1 MSIIKRVVS
10 PILFSVLLLLPLMA
24 QAGGIVGVSLDMSFT
39 PATIGS
45 GANSRLRFLFTNI
58 SGGNVTNIAVI
69 DNLPAAVSLSA
80 TANVSSN
87 CTNMT
92 VVAPDNG
99 VSINF
104 SGGELLNNESCIVE
118 VNVTSVTAGNYTN
131 ITGNLSSSA
140 GMSISSS
147 ANLTVTNNLPGFSKS
162 FSPASLSFGSPSTLT
177 FTIDNTLNANRVGSV
192 DFTDNLPPGVV
203 IASPANVFTD
213 CISPNLQDTTVTAIP
228 GSGQII
234 LDANGL
240 GFAAGFEVLPAG
252 AICVVSV
259 DVIANGVGELFNQ
272 TNVLLAD
279 FVAAG
284 IAADKLTVTADTV
297 LFSKDFV
304 DDPVVP
310 GGTVTLKFNVLNT
323 DRNFAVSSMAFT
335 DDLTTIVP
343 TLPGVTFSNLISNSC
358 GGSVTGTGTSG
369 ISLTGGVLS
378 AGAAC
383 SIEVELSVL
392 SNAIPGV
399 YQNVSGSLTGDLN
412 GSAFVSSPA
421 VAKLFVQPVPIFTK
435 TYLTN
440 PVGAGSNVS
449 LEFSITNVSPLFP
462 ALNINF
468 TDVLTNTFPFPVS
481 AVLPAN
487 PCGMGSAIVLSV
499 PSTDVHRLDFTGGN
513 LAPAGMAGDSCTFS
527 VTITIPDNEPS
538 GTYTNVTSP
547 IKATINGIE
556 YIGNSAVDNLTVV
569 AAPRLTKEFIDDPV
583 QSGGTV
589 TMQFTLTHD
598 ALATTDAT
606 NITFSDD
613 LSMVLP
619 GLIAVGLPLNDV
631 CGTGSSIS
639 GTTNITFTGGTLT
652 PGASCSFNVTL
663 AVPAAVISGLYTN
676 TTSIVTADISGLSV
690 TGNPASDTL
699 NIANVSFTKEYIDD
713 PVIPGGTAT
722 LRFTIDNSLNTQ
734 DVTSLLFSDDLNASL
749 AGLAVSGP
757 LPATPCGA
765 GSSMAGA
772 SFLFLTGG
780 SLLAGES
787 CSFDVSV
794 LVPVATASGNYTNI
808 TSALNATVAGN
819 NLMLPPA
826 IDTLQ
831 VSSELIL
838 FSKSF
843 TDDPVA
849 PGGTVTL
856 EFSIDNLDPANPVTA
871 LTFTDDLD
879 AALTGLVALGLP
891 LNNVCGAGSSIAGT
905 NLLTFTGGS
914 LAAGGNCTFSVTLQ
928 VPVAAAAS
936 TATNTTSDITGTI
949 NSLPVNGNAAT
960 DDLSIRLLSF
970 SKSFSGP
977 GTATGT
983 VMLNYTITNQDAT
996 SAVNGLAFTDDLDAV
1011 ISGLVATGL
1020 PLNDSCGIGSVVAG
1034 TGLITFSGGNIPA
1047 SGNCSFGI
1055 NLSIPASAGAGTFP
1069 STSSALFEFG
1079 LNVANPAMANLLIE
1093 PAPTFAK
1100 TFAPNSIGLNLTSIL
1115 TFDIDNTASSLA
1127 ASALAFTDN
1136 LPAGLILDAS
1146 PIVAN
1151 TCAGTLTA
1159 VAGSAV
1165 VSLSGGSVVAGSGCN
1180 IQVRVVATASGV
1192 HVNTTGDLTS
1202 TSGNSG
1208 TATATLTVNPQPLFA
1223 KSFTSNPIVLGNN
1236 STLVF
1241 NIDNSAS
1248 TVAATN
1254 LNFID
1259 NLPTGMQV
1267 ATPANA
1273 STTCTGGTIT
1283 AVPASATVSYVSAS
1297 VAAASSCTLSV
1308 DVTTTTSGVFVNL
1321 SGDLSSSLG
1330 NSGAATDT
1338 LTVNPPPAFSKLFNA
1353 DVIRPG
1359 DISQLSF
1366 SIDNSTSTVAATA
1379 LDFSD
1384 VFPAG
1389 LVVNTP
1395 ANTSNT
1401 CSGGVLTAVA
1411 GSNSVSYTG
1420 GSVNAASSCQITV
1433 DVTSSVLGTASN
1445 LSGNLT
1451 SSLGNSGSASD
1462 DLLVT
1467 NTPILTKVFANN
1479 PHVLNVANTL
1489 TFNIDNLANVVAV
1502 SALGFSDTMP
1512 AGFEV
1517 AATPNIT
1524 DSCTGGTVTAAV
1536 ASNVITYAGGT
1547 VNANASCAI
1556 SVDVIATATGA
1567 FTNVTSIMTTSIG
1580 DANSASTAI
1589 VINPAPL
1596 FSKVFA
1602 PAIINPGST
1611 STLTFSIDNSA
1622 STAAANN
1629 FAFVDNLPADVTI
1642 AAAPNITNS
1651 CDAATSIVTNGT
1663 SVTVTNGSVPASSS
1677 CQISVDVTSN
1687 TIGIHSNTT
1696 GDLTSDLGNSGTAT
1710 ADLNVL
1716 AGISFTKSYASVV
1729 APGAD
1734 VTLSFNL
1741 ANNTNTDAINIS
1753 FTDDLDAVVLTSA
1766 INLPINNACG
1776 AGSQMLDL
1784 GAGVIQLTG
1793 GVLAVGESC
1802 QIDVIVH
1809 IDAAVAAG
1817 TYTNTT
1823 SDLSADF
1830 NGVNILTAPAVA
1842 DFTVVSLLLL
1852 EKSFV
1857 GGSITAG
1864 DTVELSF
1871 SITNYASIDATAIT
1885 FSDDLNAF
1893 IPGATAQN
1901 LPQNDVCGLGSSLTG
1916 NSTVLLTGGIVPA
1929 ASSCQFSV
1937 LVNVPIDIAGGQYTN
1952 VTSPIDADYN
1962 GTTIRGDAS
1971 SSATANLIVN
1981 VFPILIP
1988 ILDHWALIAL
1998 LVAMMLLMVG
2008 VFKFRFNY
2016 K

>member
-1 MSIIKRVVS
+1 MSIVKRVVTTV
-10 PILFSVLLLLPLMA
+10 LFSVLLLVPLIA
-24 QAGGIVGVSLDMSFT
+24 QAGGVVGVSLDMSFT
-39 PATIGS
+39 PATIGA

-58 SGGNVTNIAVI
+58 SGGNVTNIAVF
-69 DNLPAAVSLSA
+69 DALPAAVSLSA
-80 TANVSSN
+80 TANISNN

-92 VVAPDNG
+92 VIAPDNG
-99 VSINF
+99 ASIDF
-104 SGGELLNNESCIVE
+104 SGGALPSNASCTVE
-118 VNVTSVTAGNYTN
+118 VNVTSITAGNYTN

-140 GMSISSS
+140 GLSNSSS
-147 ANLTVTNNLPGFSKS
+147 ANLTVTNNLPGFSKN
-162 FSPASLSFGSPSTLT
+162 FSPANLSFGSPSTLT
-177 FTIDNTLNANRVGSV
+177 FIIDNTLNVNRVGSV

-203 IASPANVFTD
+203 VASPANTFTD
-213 CISPNLQDTTVTAIP
+213 CISPFLNDTTITAIP
-228 GSGQII
+228 GSSQII

-240 GFAAGFEVLPAG
+240 NFAQGLEVLPATS
-252 AICVVSV
+252 ICVVSV
-259 DVIANGVGELFNQ
+259 DVIVNSVGELFNQ
-272 TNVLLAD
+272 TNDLLAD

-284 IAADKLTVTADTV
+284 FASDKITVTADTV

-323 DRNFAVSSMAFT
+323 DRIFAVTSMAFT
-335 DDLTTIVP
+335 DDLTTMVP
-343 TLPGVTFSNLISNSC
+343 VLPGLQFSNLISNSC

-378 AGAAC
+378 AEGSC

-399 YQNVSGSLTGDLN
+399 YLNVSGSLTGDLN

-440 PVGAGSNVS
+440 PVGAGSDVT
-449 LEFSITNVSPLFP
+449 LEFAITNVSPLFP
-462 ALNINF
+462 ALDINF
-468 TDVLTNTFPFPVS
+468 TDILTNTFPFPVS
-481 AVLPAN
+481 AVLPTN
-487 PCGMGSAIVLSV
+487 PCGMGSSIVLSV
-499 PSTDVHRLDFTGGN
+499 PATDVHRLDFTGGN

-527 VTITIPDNEPS
+527 VTITIPDDEPS

-547 IKATINGIE
+547 IKATVDGIE
-556 YIGNSAVDNLTVV
+556 YSGNSAVDDLTIV

-598 ALATTDAT
+598 ELATTDAS

-613 LSMVLP
+613 LSVALP
-619 GLIAVGLPLNDV
+619 GLAAIGLPLNNI

-639 GTTNITFTGGTLT
+639 GTTNLTFTGGTLVA
-652 PGASCSFNVTL
+652 GASCSFNVTL
-663 AVPAAVISGLYTN
+663 AVPAAALSGLYTN

-690 TGNPASDTL
+690 NSNPASDVL
-699 NIANVSFTKEYIDD
+699 NIANISFTKEYIDD
-713 PVIPGGTAT
+713 PVIPGSNAT

-734 DVTSLLFSDDLNASL
+734 DVTSLLFVDNLNTSL
-749 AGLAVSGP
+749 AGLAVNGP

-765 GSSMAGA
+765 GSTIIGTTT
-772 SFLFLTGG
+772 LTITGG
-780 SLLAGES
+780 NLLAGNS
-787 CSFDVSV
+787 CSFDVTV
-794 LVPVATASGNYTNI
+794 LVPAATASGNYTNT
-808 TSALNATVAGN
+808 TSTLNATVAGN
-819 NLMLPPA
+819 NLILPPA
-826 IDTLQ
+826 ADILQ

-838 FSKSF
+838 LTKSF

-871 LTFTDDLD
+871 LAFTDDLD

-891 LNNVCGAGSSIAGT
+891 LNNVCGAGSSITGT
-905 NLLTFTGGS
+905 NLLTFAGGS

-928 VPVAAAAS
+928 VPAATASS
-936 TATNTTSDITGTI
+936 TATNTTSSITGII
-949 NSLPVNGNAAT
+949 NSLPVNGTAAS

-977 GTATGT
+977 STATGT
-983 VMLNYTITNQDAT
+983 VMLNYTITNQDAAL
-996 SAVNGLAFTDDLDAV
+996 AVNGLAFTDDLDAV

-1034 TGLITFSGGNIPA
+1034 TSLITFSGGTIPA

-1055 NLSIPASAGAGTFP
+1055 NLSIPASAMAGSFP
-1069 STSSALFEFG
+1069 STSSALFESG
-1079 LNVANPAMANLLIE
+1079 LNVANPATANLLIE

-1115 TFDIDNTASSLA
+1115 TFDIDNTASTLA
-1127 ASALAFTDN
+1127 ASALTFTDN
-1136 LPAGLILDAS
+1136 LPAGLVLDAA

-1165 VSLSGGSVVAGSGCN
+1165 VSLSGGSVVAGSGCT
-1180 IQVRVVATASGV
+1180 IQVRVVATTAGV

-1202 TSGNSG
+1202 SAGNSG

-1223 KSFTSNPIVLGNN
+1223 KSFSSTPIVLGGN

-1241 NIDNSAS
+1241 SIDNTAS

-1254 LNFID
+1254 LNFTD
-1259 NLPTGMQV
+1259 NLPANMQV
-1267 ATPANA
+1267 ANPANA

-1308 DVTTTTSGVFVNL
+1308 DVTTTTSGAFVNI
-1321 SGDLSSSLG
+1321 SGALSSSLG
-1330 NSGAATDT
+1330 NSGTATDT
-1338 LTVNPPPAFSKLFNA
+1338 LTVNPPPAFSKLFNPN
-1353 DVIRPG
+1353 VIRPG

-1384 VFPAG
+1384 MFPAG
-1389 LVVNTP
+1389 LVVATP
-1395 ANTSNT
+1395 ANSSNT
-1401 CSGGVLTAVA
+1401 CTGGVYTAA
-1411 GSNSVSYTG
+1411 PGSNAVSYTG
-1420 GSVNAASSCQITV
+1420 GSVNASSTCQLTV
-1433 DVTSSVLGTASN
+1433 DVTSSTLGTASN

-1451 SSLGNSGSASD
+1451 SNLGNSGSAAD

-1467 NTPILTKVFANN
+1467 NTPILSKAFANN

-1489 TFNIDNLANVVAV
+1489 TFSIDNSGNAVAV

-1547 VNANASCAI
+1547 VNANAVCAI

-1567 FTNVTSIMTTSIG
+1567 FTNVTSVMTTSIG
-1580 DANSASTAI
+1580 DANSATAPI

-1602 PAIINPGST
+1602 PAIIGSGGV
-1611 STLTFSIDNSA
+1611 SSLTFNIDNSA
-1622 STAAANN
+1622 STAAASN

-1677 CQISVDVTSN
+1677 CQISVDVTSS
-1687 TIGIHSNTT
+1687 TIGIHTNTT

-1710 ADLNVL
+1710 ADINVL
-1716 AGISFTKSYASVV
+1716 AGISFTKSYATAV

-1741 ANNTNTDAINIS
+1741 VNNTNTDANNIS
-1753 FTDDLDAVVLTSA
+1753 FTDDLDAVVLTNA

-1793 GVLAVGESC
+1793 GVLAVGASC

-1809 IDAAVAAG
+1809 IDATVVAG

-1823 SDLSADF
+1823 SDLTADF
-1830 NGVNILTAPAVA
+1830 NAISITTAPASA

-1871 SITNYASIDATAIT
+1871 TITNYASIDATAIT

-1901 LPQNDVCGLGSSLTG
+1901 LPQSNVCGVGSSLTG

-1952 VTSPIDADYN
+1952 VTSAIDADYN
-1962 GTTIRGDAS
+1962 GTTIMGDAN
-1971 SSATANLIVN
+1971 SSATANLTVN

-1988 ILDHWALIAL
+1988 LLDHWALIAL
-1998 LVAMMLLMVG
+1998 LVTMMLLMVG